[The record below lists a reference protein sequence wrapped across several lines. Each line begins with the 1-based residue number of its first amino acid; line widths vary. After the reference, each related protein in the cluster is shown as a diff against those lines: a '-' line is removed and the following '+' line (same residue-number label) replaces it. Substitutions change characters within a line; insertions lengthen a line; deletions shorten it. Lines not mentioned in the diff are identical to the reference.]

1 MQTKEERNKRRSD
14 YGYKMRA
21 ATYNSFRHA
30 IYRIFAQA
38 RKEMWMHS
46 EILERLKED
55 VYEHRYY
62 KKMNLAYQS
71 ECYGYVTAMFD
82 FIDREMLVFG
92 YTIGTGEIILSGSEE
107 IKKHYTE
114 INNQNPSSGRAIWKA
129 DLTKNYTENKY
140 EREKESNDNGNA
152 QG

>member
-1 MQTKEERNKRRSD
+1 MQTKEERNKRRSN

-21 ATYNSFRHA
+21 ATYNSFRHD

-38 RKEMWMHS
+38 RKEMWTHAA
-46 EILERLKED
+46 ILDRLRRD
-55 VYEHRYY
+55 VWEHRYF
-62 KKMNLAYQS
+62 KKMNQSYKS
-71 ECYGYVTAMFD
+71 ECSGYIQAMFD

-92 YTIGTGEIILSGSEE
+92 YTLGTGEIVLSMSEE
-107 IKKHYTE
+107 IQKHYVK

-140 EREKESNDNGNA
+140 ECEKENNSDGTT